1 MGPRQPLPRPPEE
14 PWPAEGEGG
23 ANGNGVRRC
32 RVYPS
37 QRRMPA
43 EVARRKRLL
52 KVPTLTAGLFAAS
65 LFLAPVQASAAQI
78 GIGAVPEAATAVQEI
93 QYGYGGPRFGPRGYG
108 HRGYGGPRFRGRGYG
123 YGRGYGHGYGRGYGR
138 GYGYGRRGGF

>member
-1 MGPRQPLPRPPEE
+1 M
-14 PWPAEGEGG
+14 
-23 ANGNGVRRC
+23 
-32 RVYPS
+32 
-37 QRRMPA
+37 
-43 EVARRKRLL
+43 L

-93 QYGYGGPRFGPRGYG
+93 QYGYGGPRFGPRYGYG